1 MLAEA
6 TPEIAG
12 LARAWLDRLAG
23 ERRLAARTVAGY
35 GRDLAAFVTFLAHHR
50 AGPVGRAE
58 LAGLG
63 PRDLRAWLAERQRRG
78 FARSSTARAMAALR
92 SFFRFLERGHGL
104 ACPAARAVRVGGVRR
119 ALPRALAPTEAA
131 ALAEAT
137 LEARREP
144 WIALRDTALLLLLW
158 GSGLRLGEA
167 LALPRGALGPDPAAV
182 RSLAVRG
189 KGGRERVVP
198 VLPEVAGAL
207 ARYIAACPF
216 ALAVDG
222 PLFRGA
228 RGGRLQPAIVQ
239 RLVRGLR
246 AALGLPETT
255 TPHALRHSFATHLL
269 GDGADLR
276 SIQELLGHRSLSTTQ
291 LYTKVDAARL
301 LAVHAA
307 HHPRG

>member
-1 MLAEA
+1 MLALA

-12 LARAWLDRLAG
+12 LARAWLERLEG
-23 ERRLAARTVAGY
+23 ERRLAARTVVAY
-35 GRDLAAFVTFLAHHR
+35 RRDLTAFLAFLARHLG
-50 AGPVGRAE
+50 GPVGRPE

-63 PRDLRAWLAERQRRG
+63 PAELRAWLAERHRRG
-78 FARSSTARAMAALR
+78 SARSSTARAMAALR

-119 ALPRALAPTEAA
+119 ALPRALAPAEAE
-131 ALAEAT
+131 ALAEAAVET
-137 LEARREP
+137 RGEN
-144 WIALRDTALLLLLW
+144 WIALRDGALLLLLW
-158 GSGLRLGEA
+158 GSGLRIGEA
-167 LALPRGALGPDPAAV
+167 LALPRGALGADPAAA

-198 VLPEVAGAL
+198 LLPEVARAL
-207 ARYIAACPF
+207 ARYAAACPF
-216 ALAVDG
+216 TLAADG

-239 RLVRGLR
+239 RLVRELR
-246 AALGLPETT
+246 VALGLPETT

-269 GDGADLR
+269 GGGADLR